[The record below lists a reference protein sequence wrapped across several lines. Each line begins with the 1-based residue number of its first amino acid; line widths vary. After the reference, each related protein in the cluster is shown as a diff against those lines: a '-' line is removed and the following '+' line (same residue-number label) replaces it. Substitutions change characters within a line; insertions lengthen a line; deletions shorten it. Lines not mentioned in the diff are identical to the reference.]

1 MIAGKKRPAAKK
13 APLTKR
19 IGVRVIN
26 RCSPLVLLWA
36 NPRLRL
42 PPESRLRHSLI
53 KHTECGKVPQFVAQ
67 KTGHLSRERIT
78 RLLGVSNNRTRQ
90 KSASNV
96 SEAVKKIDAARPSKL
111 PRKF

>member
-1 MIAGKKRPAAKK
+1 MIAGKKRLAAKK
-13 APLTKR
+13 APLNKR

-53 KHTECGKVPQFVAQ
+53 KHTECGKVPHCGP
-67 KTGHLSRERIT
+67 KKISHLSRERIT
-78 RLLGVSNNRTRQ
+78 GLLGVSNNRTRQ

-96 SEAVKKIDAARPSKL
+96 IEVVKR
-111 PRKF
+111 

>member
-1 MIAGKKRPAAKK
+1 MIAGKKRLAAKK

-53 KHTECGKVPQFVAQ
+53 THAECGKVPRLWL
-67 KTGHLSRERIT
+67 KKISHLSRERIT

-96 SEAVKKIDAARPSKL
+96 SEAVKR
-111 PRKF
+111 

>member
-1 MIAGKKRPAAKK
+1 MIAGKIRLAAKK

-26 RCSPLVLLWA
+26 RCSPLVILWA

-42 PPESRLRHSLI
+42 PPESRLRHSLV
-53 KHTECGKVPQFVAQ
+53 KHTECGKVPHFVAQ
-67 KTGHLSRERIT
+67 KKTSHLSRERIT
-78 RLLGVSNNRTRQ
+78 RLLGVSNNRTSQ

-96 SEAVKKIDAARPSKL
+96 SEAVKR
-111 PRKF
+111 